1 MLRLRE
7 LSLCKMRQAFAFYAE
22 HIALQHQRVYQL
34 HDVDHKQL
42 GYKYI
47 EINIR

>member
-22 HIALQHQRVYQL
+22 HIALQHPRAYQL
-34 HDVDHKQL
+34 HGVDHRQL
-42 GYKYI
+42 GIKVD
-47 EINIR
+47 E